1 MPHRR
6 FLCACAAM
14 LAAGMGSAPPV
25 QAAAAATA
33 APSAPAQ
40 HKTTSSESYVIVD
53 PVYASIL
60 DSNKSQ
66 GLLLVEF
73 GLDVPDAKLRD
84 TVTRI
89 LPMLRDAYVR
99 NMLAYAATSVR
110 TWRQP
115 SVEEIAGR
123 LQKIT
128 DYTLGQGGA
137 RVLMAQTAIRLNH

>member
-1 MPHRR
+1 MPNRR

-14 LAAGMGSAPPV
+14 LAAGMGTLEPV
-25 QAAAAATA
+25 QAAAAP

-60 DSNKSQ
+60 DNNKSQ

-73 GLDVPDAKLRD
+73 GLDVPDAKLRE
-84 TVTRI
+84 TVTRV

-115 SVEEIAGR
+115 SVEDIAVR
-123 LQKIT
+123 L
-128 DYTLGQGGA
+128 
-137 RVLMAQTAIRLNH
+137 